1 MPVRLN
7 TIPDAEPYPVPPA
20 RIKWLTALL
29 LMLSVGVALTSLFA
43 SDELAKNGP
52 YFWGLACGVPAFIWS
67 LVGSVRWLVFITQ
80 HIRADA
86 WNQRREEVILQETR
100 RGRRALQILS
110 FSVQTALN
118 GDSVAETTTAFLAR
132 QQVLNTYADLRGEDT
147 VRRSV
152 IPVLTN
158 KPVTGRLSEIISRLF
173 IDIRPQLF
181 LLPPDFHINVL
192 LEIDAPLSGASV
204 RTIWQDEWQ
213 KAGLPEARLFSA
225 PEPGLAAVDDWLD
238 NFIQEKAV
246 LLVISVRLEPKN
258 PERTAESATALLL
271 ANRLTQTALT
281 PLALLHRPERITDTE
296 MMASGI
302 AQALDW
308 MPVQPDAMPGLENL
322 AWNDGTPFADEVTR
336 NWIAQQVMMREDG
349 AWLAGKAAVPTDDA
363 TNDVLA
369 LEPEALEMADSQGVE
384 AALGWIQTRPGIT
397 TARQRLL
404 LRLLM
409 ARVAEQY
416 GKNEMALLLLE
427 ELDIAAQGLTLT
439 QWEPDLLFEVKAR
452 QLKLLRLRAHR
463 YADKALL
470 NRKMEI
476 LLGTLVTID
485 PVRAAVLCDTQHKD

>member
-7 TIPDAEPYPVPPA
+7 TIPDAESYPAPPA
-20 RIKWLTALL
+20 RIKWLSALL
-29 LMLSVGVALTSLFA
+29 LMLSVGVAITSLFA

-52 YFWGLACGVPAFIWS
+52 HFWGLACGVPAFIWS
-67 LVGSVRWLVFITQ
+67 LVASVRWLFFITQ
-80 HIRADA
+80 YIRADA
-86 WNQRREEVILQETR
+86 WNKRREEVILQETR

-246 LLVISVRLEPKN
+246 LLVISVYLEPKT
-258 PERTAESATALLL
+258 PERTAESS
-271 ANRLTQTALT
+271 TALT
-281 PLALLHRPERITDTE
+281 PPALLHRPERITDTE

-308 MPVQPDAMPGLENL
+308 MPVQPDAISGIWTAELDREQRTALLSLNQ
-322 AWNDGTPFADEVTR
+322 PFT
-336 NWIAQQVMMREDG
+336 Q
-349 AWLAGKAAVPTDDA
+349 
-363 TNDVLA
+363 
-369 LEPEALEMADSQGVE
+369 EALM
-384 AALGWIQTRPGIT
+384 
-397 TARQRLL
+397 
-404 LRLLM
+404 
-409 ARVAEQY
+409 Y
-416 GKNEMALLLLE
+416 
-427 ELDIAAQGLTLT
+427 ELDAFLGRSGPAAPWLSVAAATLAAIQSQHPQLTLSGVQGGHYSWAT
-439 QWEPDLLFEVKAR
+439 VVSPFVSPQEAS
-452 QLKLLRLRAHR
+452 
-463 YADKALL
+463 
-470 NRKMEI
+470 
-476 LLGTLVTID
+476 
-485 PVRAAVLCDTQHKD
+485 

>member
-1 MPVRLN
+1 
-7 TIPDAEPYPVPPA
+7 
-20 RIKWLTALL
+20 
-29 LMLSVGVALTSLFA
+29 MLSVGVAITSLFA

-52 YFWGLACGVPAFIWS
+52 HFWGLACGVPAFIWS
-67 LVGSVRWLVFITQ
+67 LVASVRWLFFITQ
-80 HIRADA
+80 YIRADA
-86 WNQRREEVILQETR
+86 WNKRREEVILQETR

-246 LLVISVRLEPKN
+246 LLVISVYLEPKT
-258 PERTAESATALLL
+258 PERTAESS
-271 ANRLTQTALT
+271 TALT

-308 MPVQPDAMPGLENL
+308 MPVQPDAISGIWTAEL
-322 AWNDGTPFADEVTR
+322 D
-336 NWIAQQVMMREDG
+336 REQR
-349 AWLAGKAAVPTDDA
+349 T
-363 TNDVLA
+363 A
-369 LEPEALEMADSQGVE
+369 LLSLNQSFTQEALM
-384 AALGWIQTRPGIT
+384 
-397 TARQRLL
+397 
-404 LRLLM
+404 
-409 ARVAEQY
+409 Y
-416 GKNEMALLLLE
+416 
-427 ELDIAAQGLTLT
+427 ELDAFLGRSGPAAPWLSVAAATLAAIQSQHPQLTLSGVQGGHYSWAT
-439 QWEPDLLFEVKAR
+439 VVSPFVSPQEAS
-452 QLKLLRLRAHR
+452 
-463 YADKALL
+463 
-470 NRKMEI
+470 
-476 LLGTLVTID
+476 
-485 PVRAAVLCDTQHKD
+485 

>member
-7 TIPDAEPYPVPPA
+7 TIPDAESYPAPPA
-20 RIKWLTALL
+20 RIKWLSALL
-29 LMLSVGVALTSLFA
+29 LMLSVGVAITSLFA

-52 YFWGLACGVPAFIWS
+52 HFWGLACGVPAFIWS
-67 LVGSVRWLVFITQ
+67 LVASVRWLFFITQ
-80 HIRADA
+80 YIRADA
-86 WNQRREEVILQETR
+86 WNKRREEVILQETR

-181 LLPPDFHINVL
+181 LLPTDFHINVL

-246 LLVISVRLEPKN
+246 LLVISVYLEPKT
-258 PERTAESATALLL
+258 PERTAESS
-271 ANRLTQTALT
+271 TALT

-308 MPVQPDAMPGLENL
+308 MPVQPDAISGIWTAELDREQRTALLSLNQ
-322 AWNDGTPFADEVTR
+322 PFT
-336 NWIAQQVMMREDG
+336 Q
-349 AWLAGKAAVPTDDA
+349 
-363 TNDVLA
+363 
-369 LEPEALEMADSQGVE
+369 EALM
-384 AALGWIQTRPGIT
+384 
-397 TARQRLL
+397 
-404 LRLLM
+404 
-409 ARVAEQY
+409 Y
-416 GKNEMALLLLE
+416 
-427 ELDIAAQGLTLT
+427 ELDAFLGRSGPAAPWLSVAAATLAAIQSQHPQLTLSGVQGGHYSWAT
-439 QWEPDLLFEVKAR
+439 VVSPFVSPQEAS
-452 QLKLLRLRAHR
+452 
-463 YADKALL
+463 
-470 NRKMEI
+470 
-476 LLGTLVTID
+476 
-485 PVRAAVLCDTQHKD
+485 

>member
-7 TIPDAEPYPVPPA
+7 TIPDAESYPAPPA
-20 RIKWLTALL
+20 RIKWLSALL
-29 LMLSVGVALTSLFA
+29 LMLSVGVAITSLFA

-52 YFWGLACGVPAFIWS
+52 HFWGLACGVPAFIWS
-67 LVGSVRWLVFITQ
+67 LVASVRWLFFITQ
-80 HIRADA
+80 YIRADA
-86 WNQRREEVILQETR
+86 WNKRREEVILQETR

-246 LLVISVRLEPKN
+246 LLVISVYLEPKT
-258 PERTAESATALLL
+258 PERTAESS
-271 ANRLTQTALT
+271 TALT

-302 AQALDW
+302 AQALDC
-308 MPVQPDAMPGLENL
+308 MPVQPDAISGIWTAELDREQRTALLSLNQ
-322 AWNDGTPFADEVTR
+322 PFT
-336 NWIAQQVMMREDG
+336 Q
-349 AWLAGKAAVPTDDA
+349 
-363 TNDVLA
+363 
-369 LEPEALEMADSQGVE
+369 EALM
-384 AALGWIQTRPGIT
+384 
-397 TARQRLL
+397 
-404 LRLLM
+404 
-409 ARVAEQY
+409 Y
-416 GKNEMALLLLE
+416 
-427 ELDIAAQGLTLT
+427 ELDAFLGRSGPAAPWLSVAAATLAAIQSQHPQLTLSGVQGGHYSWAT
-439 QWEPDLLFEVKAR
+439 VVSPFVSPQEAS
-452 QLKLLRLRAHR
+452 
-463 YADKALL
+463 
-470 NRKMEI
+470 
-476 LLGTLVTID
+476 
-485 PVRAAVLCDTQHKD
+485 

>member
-7 TIPDAEPYPVPPA
+7 TIPDAESYPAPPA
-20 RIKWLTALL
+20 RIKWLSALL
-29 LMLSVGVALTSLFA
+29 LMLSVGVAITSLFA

-52 YFWGLACGVPAFIWS
+52 HFWGLACGVPAFIWS
-67 LVGSVRWLVFITQ
+67 LVASVRWLFFITQ
-80 HIRADA
+80 YIRADA
-86 WNQRREEVILQETR
+86 WNKRREEVILQETR

-246 LLVISVRLEPKN
+246 LLVISVYLEPKT
-258 PERTAESATALLL
+258 PERTAESS
-271 ANRLTQTALT
+271 TALT

-308 MPVQPDAMPGLENL
+308 MPVQPDAISGIWTAELDREQRTALLSLNQ
-322 AWNDGTPFADEVTR
+322 PFT
-336 NWIAQQVMMREDG
+336 Q
-349 AWLAGKAAVPTDDA
+349 
-363 TNDVLA
+363 
-369 LEPEALEMADSQGVE
+369 EALM
-384 AALGWIQTRPGIT
+384 
-397 TARQRLL
+397 
-404 LRLLM
+404 
-409 ARVAEQY
+409 Y
-416 GKNEMALLLLE
+416 
-427 ELDIAAQGLTLT
+427 ELDAFLGRSGPAAPWLSVAAATLAAIQSQHPQLTLRGVQGGHYSWAT
-439 QWEPDLLFEVKAR
+439 VVSPFVSPQEAS
-452 QLKLLRLRAHR
+452 
-463 YADKALL
+463 
-470 NRKMEI
+470 
-476 LLGTLVTID
+476 
-485 PVRAAVLCDTQHKD
+485 

>member
-7 TIPDAEPYPVPPA
+7 TIPDAESYPAPPA
-20 RIKWLTALL
+20 RIKWLSALL
-29 LMLSVGVALTSLFA
+29 LMLSVGVAITSLFA

-52 YFWGLACGVPAFIWS
+52 HFWGLACGVPAFIWS
-67 LVGSVRWLVFITQ
+67 LVASVRWLFFITQ
-80 HIRADA
+80 YIRADA
-86 WNQRREEVILQETR
+86 WNKRREEVILQETR

-246 LLVISVRLEPKN
+246 LLVISVYLEPKT
-258 PERTAESATALLL
+258 PERTAESS
-271 ANRLTQTALT
+271 TALT

-308 MPVQPDAMPGLENL
+308 MPVQPDAISGIWTAELDREQRTALLSLNQPFTQEALMYELDAFLGRSGPAAPWLSVAAATL
-322 AWNDGTPFADEVTR
+322 AAIQSQHPQLTLSGVQGGHYSWATVVSVTR
-336 NWIAQQVMMREDG
+336 
-349 AWLAGKAAVPTDDA
+349 
-363 TNDVLA
+363 
-369 LEPEALEMADSQGVE
+369 
-384 AALGWIQTRPGIT
+384 
-397 TARQRLL
+397 
-404 LRLLM
+404 
-409 ARVAEQY
+409 
-416 GKNEMALLLLE
+416 
-427 ELDIAAQGLTLT
+427 
-439 QWEPDLLFEVKAR
+439 
-452 QLKLLRLRAHR
+452 
-463 YADKALL
+463 
-470 NRKMEI
+470 
-476 LLGTLVTID
+476 
-485 PVRAAVLCDTQHKD
+485 

>member
-7 TIPDAEPYPVPPA
+7 TIPDAESYPAPPA
-20 RIKWLTALL
+20 RIKWLSALL
-29 LMLSVGVALTSLFA
+29 LMLSVGVAITSLFA

-52 YFWGLACGVPAFIWS
+52 HFWGLACGVPAFIWS
-67 LVGSVRWLVFITQ
+67 LVASVRWLFFITQ
-80 HIRADA
+80 YIRADA
-86 WNQRREEVILQETR
+86 WNKRREEVILQETR

-246 LLVISVRLEPKN
+246 LLVISVYLEPKT
-258 PERTAESATALLL
+258 PERTAESS
-271 ANRLTQTALT
+271 TALT

-308 MPVQPDAMPGLENL
+308 MPVQPDAISGIWTAEL
-322 AWNDGTPFADEVTR
+322 D
-336 NWIAQQVMMREDG
+336 REQR
-349 AWLAGKAAVPTDDA
+349 T
-363 TNDVLA
+363 A
-369 LEPEALEMADSQGVE
+369 LLSLNQSFTQEALM
-384 AALGWIQTRPGIT
+384 
-397 TARQRLL
+397 
-404 LRLLM
+404 
-409 ARVAEQY
+409 Y
-416 GKNEMALLLLE
+416 
-427 ELDIAAQGLTLT
+427 ELDAFLGRSGPAAPWLSVAAATLAAIQSQHPQLTLSGVQGGHYSWAT
-439 QWEPDLLFEVKAR
+439 VVSPFVSPQEAS
-452 QLKLLRLRAHR
+452 
-463 YADKALL
+463 
-470 NRKMEI
+470 
-476 LLGTLVTID
+476 
-485 PVRAAVLCDTQHKD
+485 

>member
-7 TIPDAEPYPVPPA
+7 TIPDAESYPAPPA
-20 RIKWLTALL
+20 RIKWLSALL
-29 LMLSVGVALTSLFA
+29 LMLSVGVAITSLFA

-52 YFWGLACGVPAFIWS
+52 HFWGLACGVPAFIWS
-67 LVGSVRWLVFITQ
+67 LVASVRWLFFITQ
-80 HIRADA
+80 YIRADA
-86 WNQRREEVILQETR
+86 WNKRREELILQETR

-246 LLVISVRLEPKN
+246 LLVISVYLEPKT
-258 PERTAESATALLL
+258 PERTAESS
-271 ANRLTQTALT
+271 TALT

-308 MPVQPDAMPGLENL
+308 MPVQPDAISGIWTAELDREQRTALLSLNQ
-322 AWNDGTPFADEVTR
+322 PFT
-336 NWIAQQVMMREDG
+336 Q
-349 AWLAGKAAVPTDDA
+349 
-363 TNDVLA
+363 
-369 LEPEALEMADSQGVE
+369 EALM
-384 AALGWIQTRPGIT
+384 
-397 TARQRLL
+397 
-404 LRLLM
+404 
-409 ARVAEQY
+409 Y
-416 GKNEMALLLLE
+416 
-427 ELDIAAQGLTLT
+427 ELDAFLGRSGPAAPWLSVAAATLAAIQSQHPQLTLSGVQGGHYSWAT
-439 QWEPDLLFEVKAR
+439 VVSPFVSPQEAS
-452 QLKLLRLRAHR
+452 
-463 YADKALL
+463 
-470 NRKMEI
+470 
-476 LLGTLVTID
+476 
-485 PVRAAVLCDTQHKD
+485 

>member
-7 TIPDAEPYPVPPA
+7 TIPDAESYPAPPA
-20 RIKWLTALL
+20 RIKWLSALL
-29 LMLSVGVALTSLFA
+29 LMLSVGVAITSLFA

-52 YFWGLACGVPAFIWS
+52 HFWGLACGVPAFIWS
-67 LVGSVRWLVFITQ
+67 LVASVRWLFFITQ
-80 HIRADA
+80 YIRADA
-86 WNQRREEVILQETR
+86 WNKRREEVILQETR

-246 LLVISVRLEPKN
+246 LLVISVYLEPKT
-258 PERTAESATALLL
+258 PERTAESS
-271 ANRLTQTALT
+271 TALT

-308 MPVQPDAMPGLENL
+308 MPVQPDAISGIWTAELDREQRTALLSLNQ
-322 AWNDGTPFADEVTR
+322 PFT
-336 NWIAQQVMMREDG
+336 Q
-349 AWLAGKAAVPTDDA
+349 
-363 TNDVLA
+363 
-369 LEPEALEMADSQGVE
+369 EALM
-384 AALGWIQTRPGIT
+384 
-397 TARQRLL
+397 
-404 LRLLM
+404 
-409 ARVAEQY
+409 Y
-416 GKNEMALLLLE
+416 
-427 ELDIAAQGLTLT
+427 ELDAFLGRSGPAAPWLSVAAATLAAIQSQPPQLTLSGVQGGHYSWAT
-439 QWEPDLLFEVKAR
+439 VVSPFVSPQEAS
-452 QLKLLRLRAHR
+452 
-463 YADKALL
+463 
-470 NRKMEI
+470 
-476 LLGTLVTID
+476 
-485 PVRAAVLCDTQHKD
+485 

>member
-7 TIPDAEPYPVPPA
+7 TIPDAESYPAQPA
-20 RIKWLTALL
+20 RIKWLSALL
-29 LMLSVGVALTSLFA
+29 LMLSVGVAITSLFA

-52 YFWGLACGVPAFIWS
+52 HFWGLACGVPAFIWS
-67 LVGSVRWLVFITQ
+67 LVASVRWLFFITQ
-80 HIRADA
+80 YIRADA
-86 WNQRREEVILQETR
+86 WNKRREEVILQETR

-246 LLVISVRLEPKN
+246 LLVISVYLEPKT
-258 PERTAESATALLL
+258 PERTAESS
-271 ANRLTQTALT
+271 TALT

-308 MPVQPDAMPGLENL
+308 MPVQPDAISGIWTAELDREQRTALLSLNQ
-322 AWNDGTPFADEVTR
+322 PFT
-336 NWIAQQVMMREDG
+336 Q
-349 AWLAGKAAVPTDDA
+349 
-363 TNDVLA
+363 
-369 LEPEALEMADSQGVE
+369 EALM
-384 AALGWIQTRPGIT
+384 
-397 TARQRLL
+397 
-404 LRLLM
+404 
-409 ARVAEQY
+409 Y
-416 GKNEMALLLLE
+416 
-427 ELDIAAQGLTLT
+427 ELDAFLGRSGPAAPWLSVAAATLAAIQSQHPQLTLSGVQGGHYSWAT
-439 QWEPDLLFEVKAR
+439 VVSPFVSPQEAS
-452 QLKLLRLRAHR
+452 
-463 YADKALL
+463 
-470 NRKMEI
+470 
-476 LLGTLVTID
+476 
-485 PVRAAVLCDTQHKD
+485 

>member
-7 TIPDAEPYPVPPA
+7 TIPDAESYPAPPA
-20 RIKWLTALL
+20 RIKWLSALL
-29 LMLSVGVALTSLFA
+29 LMLSVGVAITSLFA

-52 YFWGLACGVPAFIWS
+52 HFWGLACGVPAFIWS
-67 LVGSVRWLVFITQ
+67 LVASVRWLFFITQ
-80 HIRADA
+80 YIRADA
-86 WNQRREEVILQETR
+86 WNKRREEVILQETR

-246 LLVISVRLEPKN
+246 LLVISVYLEPKT
-258 PERTAESATALLL
+258 PERTAESS
-271 ANRLTQTALT
+271 TALT

-308 MPVQPDAMPGLENL
+308 MPVQPYAISGIWTAELDREQRTALLSLNQ
-322 AWNDGTPFADEVTR
+322 PFT
-336 NWIAQQVMMREDG
+336 Q
-349 AWLAGKAAVPTDDA
+349 
-363 TNDVLA
+363 
-369 LEPEALEMADSQGVE
+369 EALM
-384 AALGWIQTRPGIT
+384 
-397 TARQRLL
+397 
-404 LRLLM
+404 
-409 ARVAEQY
+409 Y
-416 GKNEMALLLLE
+416 
-427 ELDIAAQGLTLT
+427 ELDAFLGRSGPAAPWLSVAAATLAAIQSQHPQLTLSGVQGGHYSWAT
-439 QWEPDLLFEVKAR
+439 VVSPFVSPQEAS
-452 QLKLLRLRAHR
+452 
-463 YADKALL
+463 
-470 NRKMEI
+470 
-476 LLGTLVTID
+476 
-485 PVRAAVLCDTQHKD
+485 